1 MSPQGSD
8 ARRRNGD
15 TGGPEDLW
23 PWHKPPLRRS
33 SPDTLPNRRIPMQT
47 TPADSNDRHTA
58 TPAPE
63 REATPLKPIAAAQA
77 DRTGAARENRHGS
90 AAAGKTGTH
99 PVRTGRRPAG
109 ATPKLKPRWDV
120 HFQVFGNWAGGF
132 AGCLSALDYRMVR
145 QRRLNSSLR
154 LARSPRK
161 LLTLSRTRAL
171 VPRHKFPVASS
182 LAQPET
188 ASSAVKRLSGKLTAP
203 EVSTYAK
210 WRRSPGEGWR
220 LSPLPQP
227 SH

>member
-1 MSPQGSD
+1 MLALPQTHTRMSPQGSD

-33 SPDTLPNRRIPMQT
+33 SPDTLPSRMIPMQT

-109 ATPKLKPRWDV
+109 ATPKLKQRWDV
-120 HFQVFGNWAGGF
+120 NFQVFGIGPEVSREA
-132 AGCLSALDYRMVR
+132 SRPLDCRMVR

-171 VPRHKFPVASS
+171 GPQ
-182 LAQPET
+182 AQV
-188 ASSAVKRLSGKLTAP
+188 SGGLLSGPARDCLIGSEAP
-203 EVSTYAK
+203 FGQINCA
-210 WRRSPGEGWR
+210 
-220 LSPLPQP
+220 
-227 SH
+227 